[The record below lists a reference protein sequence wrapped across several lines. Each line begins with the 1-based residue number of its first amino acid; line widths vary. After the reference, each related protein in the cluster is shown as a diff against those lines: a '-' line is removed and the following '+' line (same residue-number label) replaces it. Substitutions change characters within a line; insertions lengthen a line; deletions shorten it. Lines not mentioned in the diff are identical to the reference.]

1 MNIADRKIHTLS
13 ELAASIRSVIEK
25 NYTSSYWVK
34 AEIAKLNHYP
44 RSGHAYPELVEKN
57 NDKVVAQ
64 FRSTIWANDFRDI
77 NNMFIEVTG
86 EPLKDGMEILC
97 RITVGFHAIYG
108 LSLTIVEIEPSYTLG
123 QMALEKTKTIE
134 QLKQEGIFNNNKKLF
149 FPLLPIKIAVVS
161 VETSKGYNDYIEIL
175 KSFENRYKLF
185 NKLYP
190 AILQGEQA
198 IKTILQQ
205 LRNIKNASDIFD
217 VVIIIRGGG
226 GDIGLNCYNNYDLA
240 KELANFPIPVITG
253 IGHST
258 NETVCEMV
266 SHVNKITPTD
276 VAYFLLGYFEDYSQ
290 RTDYAKQKVIS
301 QSRRII
307 MIEDQKINHTGKALA
322 RSCQNISINHHNKI
336 LSLTKSIKTAS
347 NSLIKSNASKI
358 MLFENHIKLTDPI
371 NVLKRGYSISS
382 INGRIIK
389 STKELSSGQ
398 TVVTKLCDGSF
409 ESIISKTNKNE

>member
-1 MNIADRKIHTLS
+1 MNIADRKIHTLT

-34 AEIAKLNHYP
+34 AEIAKVNHYP

-57 NDKVVAQ
+57 DNKVVAQ

-77 NNMFIEVTG
+77 NNIFIEVTG

-108 LSLTIVEIEPSYTLG
+108 LSLTIIEVEPSYTLG

-134 QLKQEGIFNNNKKLF
+134 QLKQEGIFNNNKKLI
-149 FPLLPIKIAVVS
+149 FPLLPRKIAVVS
-161 VETSKGYNDYIEIL
+161 VETSKGYSDYIEIL
-175 KSFENRYKLF
+175 RSFEGKYKLF

-205 LRNIKNASDIFD
+205 LRYIKNVADIFD

-226 GDIGLNCYNNYDLA
+226 GDIGLNCYNNYELA

-266 SHVNKITPTD
+266 SHINKITPTD
-276 VAYFLLGYFEDYSQ
+276 VAYFLLGHFEEYSQ
-290 RTDYAKQKVIS
+290 RIEAAKQNAIA
-301 QSRRII
+301 QSKRII
-307 MIEDQKINHTGKALA
+307 MIENQKLNHIGKTLA
-322 RSCQNISINHHNKI
+322 RSSQNLSSNNNNNIS
-336 LSLTKSIKTAS
+336 SLTRSLKIAS
-347 NSLIKSNASKI
+347 NSLIKSQTSKT
-358 MLFENHIKLTDPI
+358 LLLENHIKLTDPI

-382 INGRIIK
+382 INGEIIK
-389 STKELSSGQ
+389 SSKDLSTGQ
-398 TVVTKLCDGSF
+398 AVTTKLFDGSF
-409 ESIISKTNKNE
+409 ESVISKTKKND